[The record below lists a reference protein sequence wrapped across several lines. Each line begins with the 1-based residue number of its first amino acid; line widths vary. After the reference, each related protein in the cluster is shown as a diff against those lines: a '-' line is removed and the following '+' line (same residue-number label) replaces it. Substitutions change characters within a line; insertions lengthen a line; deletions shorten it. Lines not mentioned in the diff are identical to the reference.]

1 MVSDESAT
9 LIANWVKRNN
19 VTVPV
24 AQVTGRSVIKSFGGT
39 GYPSS
44 YLVNASGVIT
54 WEGHPMEA
62 DDALIEGK
70 LAGGPV
76 TGPGSTPASE
86 QSNWW
91 VWMLVVFGLAFAG
104 ALGWFWWSTR
114 DRIPAYLKPPGAGY
128 QPPPGY
134 APSPQYAPQGP
145 PGTYPGQ
152 PQYAPP
158 GQPQY
163 TPPGQPQ
170 YAPPGQPQYA
180 PPGQPQYAPQGQPQ
194 YAPQGQYPAPQQ
206 GGYLQAG
213 AQGVALPPVP
223 ELEED
228 VPDPNLITGGG
239 HTRTLNQRAAP
250 FQVSHETAPDVTRQ
264 FNTTRARG
272 KGQHYMG
279 DPPPQG

>member
-24 AQVTGRSVIKSFGGT
+24 AQVVGRSVAKSFGAM

-145 PGTYPGQ
+145 PGAY
-152 PQYAPP
+152 
-158 GQPQY
+158 
-163 TPPGQPQ
+163 PGQPQ

-180 PPGQPQYAPQGQPQ
+180 PPGQYPGAQPPQPVAPT
-194 YAPQGQYPAPQQ
+194 Q

-213 AQGVALPPVP
+213 GQGVALPPVP
-223 ELEED
+223 ELED
-228 VPDPNLITGGG
+228 NIPDPNLITGGG

>member
-1 MVSDESAT
+1 MLSDESAT
-9 LIANWVKRNN
+9 LISNWVKRNN

-24 AQVTGRSVIKSFGGT
+24 AQVVGRSVIKSFGGM

-62 DDALIEGK
+62 DDALIECK
-70 LAGGPV
+70 LSGGAV
-76 TGPGSTPASE
+76 PGAPGTPGSE

-91 VWMLVVFGLAFAG
+91 VWMLVVFALAFVG

-134 APSPQYAPQGP
+134 APAPQYAPQGP
-145 PGTYPGQ
+145 PGAY
-152 PQYAPP
+152 
-158 GQPQY
+158 
-163 TPPGQPQ
+163 PPGQPQ
-170 YAPPGQPQYA
+170 YAPPAQY
-180 PPGQPQYAPQGQPQ
+180 PGQPQQPPTGQYPGQPQ
-194 YAPQGQYPAPQQ
+194 RPPTGQYPGQPQQ

-213 AQGVALPPVP
+213 GQGVPLPPVP
-223 ELEED
+223 ELED
-228 VPDPNLITGGG
+228 NVPDLNMITGGG
-239 HTRTLNQRAAP
+239 HTRNLNQRAAP
-250 FQVSHETAPDVTRQ
+250 FQVSHEQTPDVTRQ